1 MFLFFFF
8 FFNKNNNNDPQVPLL
23 WKNSPPVFSRQI
35 FSIRNSL
42 LDEKFMKLKSQISSN
57 ASKLVGQFVLALVLN
72 PF

>member
-1 MFLFFFF
+1 MEE
-8 FFNKNNNNDPQVPLL
+8 PPPP
-23 WKNSPPVFSRQI
+23 PPVFSRQI

-57 ASKLVGQFVLALVLN
+57 ASKLVGPFVLALVLN